1 MGTPSTAVNFCQSP
15 ELVPTLREKAAVAY
29 YTPVCIQG
37 VREHALVDSGA
48 SVTMISENYACLMPN
63 TWIKPLDGEFSSIE
77 GVVQG
82 SSLEMV
88 GQLVV
93 PIKLGKF
100 ISSNHRIVV
109 VRGMKYSCILGMDFM
124 ERFFVSIDTTE
135 RKLVI
140 KPPGGVITRV
150 DVTPVFASERPQKV
164 SALQRVEIPPRT
176 MVRVRAKVNTSNWT
190 GDGCIEAV
198 EATSLEYLVPRTLQK
213 VTNGQLLLDC
223 VNYSDSFV
231 VIQKKQNLGT
241 FTPVESVN
249 TVGLAENE
257 VDNEVLSGDVSDL
270 FELGALKLD
279 KDQLALVKS
288 Y

>member
-1 MGTPSTAVNFCQSP
+1 MEDAIAEMARAFEGMTVRVPPPPVFCDRGNIRDFFEGFGKYCNAMYREDTASYVQVLPSFLSGEPRNIVLSFGSGADYETVGKWDTVEEVMGTPSTAVNFCQSP

-37 VREHALVDSGA
+37 VREQALVDSGA

-63 TWIKPLDGEFSSIE
+63 TWIKPLDGEFYSIE

-124 ERFFVSIDTTE
+124 ERFFVSIDTTD
-135 RKLVI
+135 RNLII

-164 SALQRVEIPPRT
+164 SALQRVEIPPKT
-176 MVRVRAKVNTSNWT
+176 MVRVRAKVNIPVT
-190 GDGCIEAV
+190 G
-198 EATSLEYLVPRTLQK
+198 LEM
-213 VTNGQLLLDC
+213 G
-223 VNYSDSFV
+223 
-231 VIQKKQNLGT
+231 
-241 FTPVESVN
+241 
-249 TVGLAENE
+249 
-257 VDNEVLSGDVSDL
+257 VLRL
-270 FELGALKLD
+270 
-279 KDQLALVKS
+279 
-288 Y
+288 